1 MIKLGAVF
9 ELPAELPFAFPGHAR
24 EISTEE
30 AEKFMTDLP
39 EPDLGKLQAELGRA
53 AARKGAV
60 PETDEP

>member
-1 MIKLGAVF
+1 MGCAWK
-9 ELPAELPFAFPGHAR
+9 LPAELPFAYPGWAR

-53 AARKGAV
+53 AARKGAA